1 MILIEIVIVLKVSY
15 LISYK
20 RLFNRLFFP
29 EDFQN
34 LAIVNISLNKN
45 SKVRAKI
52 IQYKKPEIQ
61 SKHVLKITEE
71 N

>member
-1 MILIEIVIVLKVSY
+1 MVIVLKVSY

-20 RLFNRLFFP
+20 RLLNRLFFP

-34 LAIVNISLNKN
+34 LAIVNISLNEN